1 MPEILI
7 FVICIASYIFGVISL
22 VQERKYLRGILAL
35 ISGIILSIWFSLALY
50 VSILRSNTTTYPIV
64 DIVDPRT
71 GLTTQYALNFYDN
84 DNDNLNIQEEFHV
97 VAPKGYVVHKK
108 VGATWALGIRF
119 SAPYNNF
126 TLYKE
131 DTNNSKVDF

>member
-71 GLTTQYALNFYDN
+71 GLTTQYYKIL
-84 DNDNLNIQEEFHV
+84 IKQCH
-97 VAPKGYVVHKK
+97 HKVSSRK
-108 VGATWALGIRF
+108 LEK
-119 SAPYNNF
+119 SKH
-126 TLYKE
+126 LKE
-131 DTNNSKVDF
+131 KI